1 MFYLAKINYYTV
13 IPSDDA
19 ENNQVII
26 PAQSQIQYF
35 TINILISA
43 ISIYKAQKS
52 LEENYGISLNQII
65 YIKPVNNKIININN
79 INDIQQSIENQY
91 TEEIGGNN

>member
-13 IPSDDA
+13 IPNDDT
-19 ENNQVII
+19 EDNQVII
-26 PAQSQIQYF
+26 PTQSQIQYF
-35 TINILISA
+35 TINVLISA
-43 ISIYKAQKS
+43 INIYNAQKS
-52 LEENYGISLNQII
+52 LEENYGTSLNKII
-65 YIKPVNNKIININN
+65 YIKPINNKIININN